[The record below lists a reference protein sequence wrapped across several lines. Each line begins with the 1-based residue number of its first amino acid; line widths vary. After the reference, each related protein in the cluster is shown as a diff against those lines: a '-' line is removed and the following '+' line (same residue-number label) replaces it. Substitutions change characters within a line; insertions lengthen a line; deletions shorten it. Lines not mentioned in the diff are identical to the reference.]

1 MTSRKIV
8 YFLLV
13 LTIGVVIGI
22 AVSEWM
28 RSSYA
33 LTPAARPLSVPASAT
48 WSGGEDGGNWF
59 DCARQADA
67 SYRCAVYA
75 DVTGEKISDGLYG
88 FVPEDTAG
96 QLNPLLRRSDTEIV
110 LRGARLVRVP

>member
-1 MTSRKIV
+1 MDEVKLRIDAFSPPI
-8 YFLLV
+8 
-13 LTIGVVIGI
+13 
-22 AVSEWM
+22 E
-28 RSSYA
+28 RSCISHME
-33 LTPAARPLSVPASAT
+33 R
-48 WSGGEDGGNWF
+48 GEDGGNWF